1 MRFVLTVDAVVG
13 VNRTLTAWLAPTP
26 ARANGV
32 PDTTLNGAATDA
44 VPDTVPPAVFV
55 RVTVC
60 SAKLPRLT
68 LPKFS
73 GPVGLKANSARAT
86 ALTSVEQALSRP
98 EASTAL
104 TAARQ
109 SAPAASPVSLK
120 LTHRPGP
127 GLGVGEATRAQEDS
141 GRGEL
146 GGR

>member
-1 MRFVLTVDAVVG
+1 MSGRSGLNLANNAAAVVGNVALNLVLIPRFGIVGAAVSWAVAIVG

-104 TAARQ
+104 TAAR
-109 SAPAASPVSLK
+109 
-120 LTHRPGP
+120 
-127 GLGVGEATRAQEDS
+127 
-141 GRGEL
+141 
-146 GGR
+146 

>member
-1 MRFVLTVDAVVG
+1 MGEVIASVGGIESPPDPLPVTPAETVPPPAAIMRFVLTVDAIVG

-104 TAARQ
+104 TAAR
-109 SAPAASPVSLK
+109 
-120 LTHRPGP
+120 
-127 GLGVGEATRAQEDS
+127 
-141 GRGEL
+141 
-146 GGR
+146 